1 MKMSVKAR
9 NAFYLGTLCTVA
21 YFAVYLA
28 RNILS
33 AVTPAM
39 VNEGYTEA
47 HIGTISSLF
56 FMSYAVGQLINGI
69 IGNRINA
76 KWMMS
81 IGLLGAGAA
90 NLVFSRITLYPEA
103 ASLAYAFVGFFLS
116 MIYGPM
122 TKVVSENV
130 EPLHATR
137 CSLGYTFSSFLG
149 SPAAGLLASLLAWE
163 TVFDVGSGALIVMA
177 VACFVFFTLF
187 EKSGIVKH
195 NRFNKEKAERSSV
208 KVLFKHQIVTYSLVA
223 ILTGIVRT
231 SVVFWLPTYIAQ
243 HLGFTPQVSAMIF
256 TVSSIAISLSA
267 FITVFVHERLGS
279 KMNLTVL
286 VMFSASALFFLL
298 TYLTGIPLLNIICI
312 VLAII
317 AANGSSTVLWSMYCP
332 SLYETG
338 LVSGATGFLDFLSY
352 MAAALANV
360 IFANAASSIGW
371 GNLILV
377 WCGLMLVGVLISLPY
392 KKIIKPIKGGKEV

>member
-1 MKMSVKAR
+1 MKMSTKAK
-9 NAFYLGTLCTVA
+9 NAFYLGTLCTVS

-28 RNILS
+28 RNILG

-39 VNEGYTEA
+39 VESGYTEA

-56 FMSYAVGQLINGI
+56 FIFYAVGQLINGI
-69 IGNRINA
+69 IGNKINA

-81 IGLLGAGAA
+81 IGLLGAGVA
-90 NLVFSRITLYPEA
+90 NLIFSRITVYPEA
-103 ASLAYAFVGFFLS
+103 ASIAYAFVGFFLS

-122 TKVVSENV
+122 TKVVSENTD
-130 EPLHATR
+130 PIHATR

-149 SPAAGLLASLLAWE
+149 SPAAGVFASFFAWEVVFDIGSASLIAMAI
-163 TVFDVGSGALIVMA
+163 TGFLI
-177 VACFVFFTLF
+177 FSLF
-187 EKSGIVKH
+187 EKKGIIRH
-195 NRFNKEKAERSSV
+195 TDIEREKGERESV
-208 KVLFKHQIVTYSLVA
+208 KVLFKHQIITFSLVA

-243 HLGFTPQVSAMIF
+243 HLGFTAQASAAIY
-256 TVSSIAISLSA
+256 TASTIAISLAA
-267 FITVFVHERLGS
+267 FIAVFVHEKLGR
-279 KMNLTVL
+279 KMNLTLL
-286 VMFSASALFFLL
+286 VMFIASALFFLL
-298 TYLTGIPLLNIICI
+298 TYLTSMPVFNIIFI
-312 VLAII
+312 VIAII
-317 AANGSSTVLWSMYCP
+317 AANGASTVLWSMYCP

-360 IFANAASSIGW
+360 IFANAVSTIGW

-377 WCGLMLVGVLISLPY
+377 WSLLMILGVVISIPY
-392 KKIIKPIKGGKEV
+392 KKKKKA

>member
-47 HIGTISSLF
+47 HIGSISALF
-56 FMSYAVGQLINGI
+56 FTFYAVGQLINGI
-69 IGNRINA
+69 VGNKINA

-90 NLVFSRITLYPEA
+90 NLVFSRITPYPEA

-116 MIYGPM
+116 MVYGPM

-130 EPLHATR
+130 EPLYATR

-149 SPAAGLLASLLAWE
+149 SPAAGLLASLLAWQ

-177 VACFVFFTLF
+177 VVCFLCFSLF
-187 EKSGIVKH
+187 ERSGLVKH
-195 NRFNKEKAERSSV
+195 NKYKGEKSERSSV
-208 KVLFKHQIVTYSLVA
+208 RVLFKHQIVTYSLVA

-243 HLGFTPQVSAMIF
+243 HLGFTPQVSAVIF
-256 TVSSIAISLSA
+256 TVSSVAISLSA
-267 FITVFVHERLGS
+267 FITVFVHEKMGC
-279 KMNLTVL
+279 KMNRTVL

-298 TYLTGIPLLNIICI
+298 TYLTGTPVLNIIWI

-377 WCGLMLVGVLISLPY
+377 WCGLMVIGVLISLPY
-392 KKIIKPIKGGKEV
+392 RKIIKPSKVGK

>member
-39 VNEGYTEA
+39 VSEGYTEA
-47 HIGTISSLF
+47 HIGSISSLF
-56 FMSYAVGQLINGI
+56 FTFYAVGQLINGI
-69 IGNRINA
+69 VGNKINA

-81 IGLLGAGAA
+81 IGLLGAGVA
-90 NLVFSRITLYPEA
+90 NLVFSRITPYPEA

-116 MIYGPM
+116 MVYGPM

-130 EPLHATR
+130 EPLYATR

-149 SPAAGLLASLLAWE
+149 SPAAGLLASLLAWQ

-177 VACFVFFTLF
+177 VICFLCFSLF
-187 EKSGIVKH
+187 ERSGLVKH
-195 NRFNKEKAERSSV
+195 NKYKGEKSERSSV
-208 KVLFKHQIVTYSLVA
+208 RVLFKHQIVTYSLVA

-243 HLGFTPQVSAMIF
+243 HLGFTPQVSAVIF
-256 TVSSIAISLSA
+256 TVSSVAISLSA
-267 FITVFVHERLGS
+267 FITVFVHERMGC
-279 KMNLTVL
+279 KMNRTVL

-298 TYLTGIPLLNIICI
+298 TYLTGTPVLNIIWI

-360 IFANAASSIGW
+360 IFANAASTIGW

-377 WCGLMLVGVLISLPY
+377 WCGLMVIGVLISLPY
-392 KKIIKPIKGGKEV
+392 RKIIKPSRVGK

>member
-9 NAFYLGTLCTVA
+9 NAFYLGTLCTIA

-47 HIGTISSLF
+47 HIGSISSLF
-56 FMSYAVGQLINGI
+56 FMSYAIGQLINGI
-69 IGNRINA
+69 VGNKINA

-81 IGLLGAGAA
+81 LGLLGAGIA

-103 ASLAYAFVGFFLS
+103 ASIAYAFVGFFLS

-122 TKVVSENV
+122 TKVVSENT

-149 SPAAGLLASLLAWE
+149 SPAAGLLASLLAWQ
-163 TVFDVGSGALIVMA
+163 TVFDVGSAALIVMA
-177 VACFVFFTLF
+177 IACFAFFTLF
-187 EKSGIVKH
+187 EKTGLVNH
-195 NRFNKEKAERSSV
+195 NKFSESKTERSSV
-208 KVLFKHQIVTYSLVA
+208 KVLFKHQIITYSLVA

-243 HLGFTPQVSAMIF
+243 HLGFTPQVSAAIF
-256 TVSSIAISLSA
+256 TASSVAISLSA
-267 FITVFVHERLGS
+267 FITVFVHERLGNR
-279 KMNLTVL
+279 MNLTVQ
-286 VMFSASALFFLL
+286 VMFFASALFFFL
-298 TYLTGIPLLNIICI
+298 TYLFGTPVLNIIFI

-377 WCGLMLVGVLISLPY
+377 WCGLMLLGVIISLPY
-392 KKIIKPIKGGKEV
+392 KKFKRASKDSAKN

>member
-1 MKMSVKAR
+1 MAISQKAR
-9 NAFYLGTLCTVA
+9 SAMLLGSLCSVSYL
-21 YFAVYLA
+21 AVYIA
-28 RNILS
+28 RNILG
-33 AVTPAM
+33 AVTPKMTSAGFSL
-39 VNEGYTEA
+39 EY
-47 HIGTISSLF
+47 IGRVSAIYLLA
-56 FMSYAVGQLINGI
+56 YACGQLING
-69 IGNRINA
+69 
-76 KWMMS
+76 S
-81 IGLLGAGAA
+81 IGDRIKPKYMISLGLLLAGVA
-90 NLVFSRITLYPEA
+90 NFV
-103 ASLAYAFVGFFLS
+103 FVGLASQPGLALIAYGWTGFSLS

-377 WCGLMLVGVLISLPY
+377 WCGLMLVGVLISFPY